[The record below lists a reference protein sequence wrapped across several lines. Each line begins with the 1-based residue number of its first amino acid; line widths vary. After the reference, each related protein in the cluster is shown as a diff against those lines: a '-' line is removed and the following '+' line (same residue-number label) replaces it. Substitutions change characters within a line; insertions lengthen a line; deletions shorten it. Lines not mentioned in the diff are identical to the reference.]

1 MPARK
6 RERDNRRVV
15 HAAADILSP
24 ELVLVSPP
32 EVAARARRLLPGP
45 IRHFTPPEPS
55 AAVLSRKSFAAFYTV
70 CLAATLGP
78 LLLAFLASH

>member
-6 RERDNRRVV
+6 PGRDNRHVV
-15 HAAADILSP
+15 HAAAADIISP

-45 IRHFTPPEPS
+45 MRPPTPAEP
-55 AAVLSRKSFAAFYTV
+55 AVVLSRKSFAAFYTV
-70 CLAATLGP
+70 CVAGTLGP
-78 LLLAFLASH
+78 LLLAAIASH

>member
-6 RERDNRRVV
+6 LGRDNRRVV
-15 HAAADILSP
+15 HTAAADINSP

-32 EVAARARRLLPGP
+32 DVAARARRLLPGP
-45 IRHFTPPEPS
+45 IRPFTPAEP

-70 CLAATLGP
+70 CIAGTLGP
-78 LLLAFLASH
+78 LLLAFIAGH